1 MMSFIQFIRVFLV
14 LVTYM
19 VCSEAANTLETLKIA
34 PTITKGMV
42 IDAGS
47 GGSRLHVYTWKPR
60 VFTSSPPAL
69 SFPEGNEKWTARMGP
84 GVASFADNLDGV
96 YWHLKPLIEFAKK
109 QLIAEQD
116 NYEQFPIY
124 FYATGGVRLLST
136 KKRDALIDR
145 VRELF
150 KNDTFCP
157 FFFKNSFARV
167 ISGKLGVS

>member
-1 MMSFIQFIRVFLV
+1 MSFIQSMKVLLV
-14 LVTYM
+14 LVTYL
-19 VCSEAANTLETLKIA
+19 VYSEAANTLETLKIA
-34 PTITKGMV
+34 PTVTKGMV

-47 GGSRLHVYTWKPR
+47 GGSRLHVYSWKAR

-69 SFPEGNEKWTARMGP
+69 SFPEGNEQWTARMGP
-84 GVASFADNLDGV
+84 GVASFADNLDGI
-96 YWHLKPLIEFAKK
+96 YGHLKPLIDFAKK
-109 QLIAEQD
+109 QLIADKD
-116 NYEQFPIY
+116 NYGQFPIY

-136 KKRDALIDR
+136 KRRDAVIDR

-167 ISGKLGVS
+167 ISGK